1 MSKLVNHNRKIMFNK
16 ENKECVCCNCCVWC
30 CIMIYVLLPSN
41 LRNLYIL
48 GHVKLPREKW
58 GLRHAGI
65 VLEKVGVILAMEE
78 EGRYLH

>member
-1 MSKLVNHNRKIMFNK
+1 
-16 ENKECVCCNCCVWC
+16 
-30 CIMIYVLLPSN
+30 